1 MRRHRRE
8 SAVARV
14 ASSEGRWDRIR
25 SSVSSRRALRGVSS
39 KAPQQQQH
47 HQLFGE
53 IADQAVS
60 KAPQQQHQQLFREI
74 PDRTGHARYCR
85 GPVQS
90 PPPPPPPALVAP
102 PPSPPRPLA
111 IEPSRPAP
119 LTVVAP
125 VSMATPVLQP

>member
-1 MRRHRRE
+1 MNCPSHRHQHPPRSLSR
-8 SAVARV
+8 SPCTPPLYDLL
-14 ASSEGRWDRIR
+14 ASTT
-25 SSVSSRRALRGVSS
+25 ARGVSS
-39 KAPQQQQH
+39 KAPQQQH

-60 KAPQQQHQQLFREI
+60 KAPQQQHQQLFGEI
-74 PDRTGHARYCR
+74 PDRTGHARFRR
-85 GPVQS
+85 GPIQS

-125 VSMATPVLQP
+125 VSMAAPVSQP